1 MKGLIES
8 IRRMSAVGTLVIVL
22 GCGALS
28 SWGLVTRGLP
38 ALATSLG
45 QLAAM
50 YDAVFPEI
58 TFRDSK
64 PSIREKPPYFVHAF
78 SVKNLAIVIDNRE
91 TRLASLLND
100 LSNVKYGAVLA
111 RETIVVKIGGQTRIL
126 PLPQIPDVVLNSRI
140 IEQFVRERLSQVTK
154 YLVLLIV
161 LYALAVK
168 LLQILILGCAFY
180 YASRLCPISMRYGE
194 SFKVASVTM
203 ILLVLLNFF
212 LDVNKL

>member
-1 MKGLIES
+1 MKGLIEA
-8 IRRMSAVGTLVIVL
+8 IRHMSAVTTLVIVL

-38 ALATSLG
+38 ALATSVG

-64 PSIREKPPYFVHAF
+64 PSIRETPPYFVHAF

-91 TRLASLLND
+91 TRLASLLNN

-111 RETIVVKIGGQTRIL
+111 RETVVVKIGGQTRIL
-126 PLPQIPDVVLNSRI
+126 PLTQIPDMVLNSRI
-140 IEQFVRERLSQVTK
+140 IEQFLRERFSQVTK
-154 YLVLLIV
+154 YVALLIV
-161 LYALAVK
+161 LYGMAVK
-168 LLQILILGCAFY
+168 LLQILILGFAFY
-180 YASRLCPISMRYGE
+180 YSSRLYSISMTYGE

-203 ILLVLLNFF
+203 IFLMLLNFF
-212 LDVNKL
+212 LNVNKL